1 MHGIEVSLT
10 QHAFETLFIER
21 LGWDRIHTTHSIKVR
36 DEVIELT
43 AVAHKRGFTVFVCPC
58 HRTVLANRQLLR
70 AVQRQLR
77 KSHHEHILI
86 HYCETPRKQV
96 WQWSTTIGDGR
107 RILHREHPFF
117 SNSPPPRLL
126 QRLSE
131 LAVTFEEEEQTT
143 LTDVLQ
149 RVRHALLPD
158 SELNLFAKRPE
169 YAAKSDR
176 LAMAMKQG
184 DADAFSEFVEFH
196 MPLAR
201 QASRMLVRWFDMD
214 ADDAEQ
220 TAMIGLI
227 EAARRFYP
235 ERGFQ
240 FSTYAGYW
248 IRQCCQ
254 RYGLQIRVPP
264 HIFWRCYR
272 LVFERTRM
280 IATHGERD
288 GLQEF
293 DAFREREGISSK
305 QWTSFWTA
313 CHVHFLSELST
324 VQTDRADSRQDS
336 PVLDDAVSDEVCAE
350 FQRSLKTLPG
360 RQAEVLRLRYGIGER
375 EHTLQEVAER
385 LGITRERVR
394 QIQVKAEEKLEKRV
408 AAHGFGERVQSAV
421 PDLAEIELEENSP

>member
-1 MHGIEVSLT
+1 
-10 QHAFETLFIER
+10 
-21 LGWDRIHTTHSIKVR
+21 
-36 DEVIELT
+36 
-43 AVAHKRGFTVFVCPC
+43 
-58 HRTVLANRQLLR
+58 
-70 AVQRQLR
+70 
-77 KSHHEHILI
+77 
-86 HYCETPRKQV
+86 
-96 WQWSTTIGDGR
+96 
-107 RILHREHPFF
+107 
-117 SNSPPPRLL
+117 
-126 QRLSE
+126 
-131 LAVTFEEEEQTT
+131 
-143 LTDVLQ
+143 
-149 RVRHALLPD
+149 
-158 SELNLFAKRPE
+158 
-169 YAAKSDR
+169 
-176 LAMAMKQG
+176 MKQG

-214 ADDAEQ
+214 RDDAEQ

-227 EAARRFYP
+227 EAARRFDP

-254 RYGLQIRVPP
+254 RYGLEWGLQIRVPP

-272 LVFERTRM
+272 LAFERTRM

-305 QWTSFWTA
+305 QWTSFWMA

-350 FQRSLKTLPG
+350 IQRSLKTLPG
-360 RQAEVLRLRYGIGER
+360 RQAEVLRLRYGIGGR

-394 QIQVKAEEKLEKRV
+394 QIQIKAEEKLEKRV
-408 AAHGFGERVQSAV
+408 AAHGFAECVQSAV
-421 PDLAEIELEENSP
+421 SDLAEIELEENSR